1 MEPATILYVHCDLS
15 EAMALIIEAC
25 QKLGYFL
32 WSLRGDPGSI
42 RVMPNVAALRVSI
55 FPNLVGAHR
64 PPELDSSIGS
74 IHLVKISSTRSRI
87 SLQREDL
94 AGNALAESKSK
105 DFSIF
110 CALLEDYL
118 ESQDILLSDQET
130 GGKTRTLRIMEDTGP
145 LPA

>member
-1 MEPATILYVHCDLS
+1 MAPATILYVQCDLG
-15 EAMALIIEAC
+15 ETMALILEGC

-32 WSLRGDPGSI
+32 WSLRGDPGSL

-64 PPELDSSIGS
+64 PPELESSIGS
-74 IHLVKISSTRSRI
+74 IHLVKVPDGRSRI

-94 AGNALAESKSK
+94 AGSPLPESKSK

-110 CALLEDYL
+110 CASLEDFL
-118 ESQDILLSDQET
+118 EFRGLLLSDQET
-130 GGKTRTLRIMEDTGP
+130 GGKTTVFNRMPDTGP
-145 LPA
+145 FPI

>member
-1 MEPATILYVHCDLS
+1 MEPATILYVQCNLG
-15 EAMALIIEAC
+15 ETMALTLEAC

-55 FPNLVGAHR
+55 FPNLVGALR
-64 PPELDSSIGS
+64 PPELENSIGS
-74 IHLVKISSTRSRI
+74 IHLVKVTDDRSRL

-94 AGNALAESKSK
+94 AGSALPESKTK

-110 CALLEDYL
+110 CASLEDFL
-118 ESQDILLSDQET
+118 VSRGLLLSDQET
-130 GGKTRTLRIMEDTGP
+130 GGKTTVFNRMPDTGP
-145 LPA
+145 LPI

>member
-1 MEPATILYVHCDLS
+1 MEPATILYVQCDLRGT
-15 EAMALIIEAC
+15 MALALEAC

-32 WSLRGDPGSI
+32 WSLRGDPASL

-74 IHLVKISSTRSRI
+74 IHLVKISEERSRI

-94 AGNALAESKSK
+94 AGSPLPESKTK

-110 CALLEDYL
+110 CASLEDYL
-118 ESQDILLSDQET
+118 ESQDFLLSDQET
-130 GGKTRTLRIMEDTGP
+130 GGKTTVFRRMADTGP
-145 LPA
+145 LPI